1 MRRQTPVS
9 PMRLVLVTWL
19 ALALTGC
26 GAAFEMS
33 VPDSFV
39 RLDDNAQERDGYEMR
54 AVTNDGVVL
63 AMQVIDHKVE
73 GSLAFW
79 TEAVTRRIRDAQGY
93 ALLGTEEVHAA
104 SGEPGNLVRFGRDI
118 RGATYRY
125 TVAIYVT
132 ADHIF
137 IAEAGGREDAYVPLE
152 GSIEAALVAVELE

>member
-1 MRRQTPVS
+1 MSRPPAMSLLSRVF
-9 PMRLVLVTWL
+9 LCWV
-19 ALALTGC
+19 ALTTAGC
-26 GAAFEMS
+26 GAPFEMS
-33 VPDSFV
+33 VPDTFV
-39 RLDDNAQERDGYEMR
+39 RLDDDAQERDGYEMR
-54 AVTNDGVVL
+54 SVTNDGVVL
-63 AMQVIDHKVE
+63 AMQVIEHKVE

-93 ALLGTEEVHAA
+93 ALLGTQEVHAA
-104 SGEPGNLVRFGRDI
+104 TGQPGNLVRFGRDI
-118 RGATYRY
+118 RGAAYRY